1 VLLRQ
6 GNISFRHHVRTSTLS
21 EQALDAPALWR
32 PSAVA
37 AWSLFFTPVF
47 GSWLLM
53 HNWRVLG
60 QAQAARSAR
69 RWLLASVCVLLFE
82 LLAGA
87 ITERVNGSAPLAQL
101 IGLAWLGLWLL
112 AAAAPQ
118 WRLVRRRFG
127 RRYAR
132 RGWNGAL
139 GMAAACAFACWTAG
153 FMLTNLLLAFT

>member
-1 VLLRQ
+1 M
-6 GNISFRHHVRTSTLS
+6 STPTTLS
-21 EQALDAPALWR
+21 EHALEAPALWR

-37 AWSLFFTPVF
+37 LWSLFFTPVF

-60 QAQAARSAR
+60 QVHAARAAR
-69 RWLLASVCVLLFE
+69 RWLLASVLVLALE
-82 LLAGA
+82 VLAAA

-118 WRLVRRRFG
+118 WHLVRRRFG

-139 GMAAACAFACWTAG
+139 GMAVVCGCACWTAG
-153 FMLTNLLLAFT
+153 FMLTSLLLAFT

>member
-1 VLLRQ
+1 MPDTCVSSETCVSSDI
-6 GNISFRHHVRTSTLS
+6 GN
-21 EQALDAPALWR
+21 APALWR

-37 AWSLFFTPVF
+37 AWSLLFTPVF

-60 QAQAARSAR
+60 QAQAARGAR
-69 RWLLASVCVLLFE
+69 RWLLASLCVLLLQ

-87 ITERVNGSAPLAQL
+87 ITRRVNGTTPLPQL
-101 IGLAWLGLWLL
+101 IGLAWLGFWLL
-112 AAAAPQ
+112 AAVAPQ

-132 RGWNGAL
+132 REWNAAL
-139 GMAAACAFACWTAG
+139 ALAVVFGVVCWAAG
-153 FMLTNLLLAFT
+153 FMLTGLLLAFT

>member
-1 VLLRQ
+1 MLD
-6 GNISFRHHVRTSTLS
+6 TSSLPDTGH
-21 EQALDAPALWR
+21 EAPALWC

-37 AWSLFFTPVF
+37 LWSLVFTPVF

-60 QAQAARSAR
+60 QAHAARSAR
-69 RWLLASVCVLLFE
+69 RWLLASLAVLALE

-87 ITERVNGSAPLAQL
+87 ITERVNGNAPFAQWLA
-101 IGLAWLGLWLL
+101 LAWLGLWLL
-112 AAAAPQ
+112 GAAAPQ

-139 GMAAACAFACWTAG
+139 GVAVAWGLACWGAG
-153 FMLTNLLLAFT
+153 ATLTGLLLAFT

>member
-1 VLLRQ
+1 MP
-6 GNISFRHHVRTSTLS
+6 NPTAPS
-21 EQALDAPALWR
+21 EHALEAPALWR
-32 PSAVA
+32 PSCVAV
-37 AWSLFFTPVF
+37 WSLFFTPVF

-60 QAQAARSAR
+60 QVDAARAAR
-69 RWLLASVCVLLFE
+69 RWLFASMLVLALEVL
-82 LLAGA
+82 AAA

-118 WRLVRRRFG
+118 WHLVRRRFG

-139 GMAAACAFACWTAG
+139 GVAVAWGVVCWGAG
-153 FMLTNLLLAFT
+153 ATLTGLLLAFT

>member
-1 VLLRQ
+1 MSDTCAP
-6 GNISFRHHVRTSTLS
+6 IA
-21 EQALDAPALWR
+21 ALPDARRPAPALWR

-37 AWSLFFTPVF
+37 VWSLLFTPVF

-53 HNWRVLG
+53 HNWQVLG
-60 QAQAARSAR
+60 QAQAARTAR
-69 RWLLASVCVLLFE
+69 RWLRASMAVLMLE

-87 ITERVNGSAPLAQL
+87 INERVNGSTPLAQL

-118 WRLVRRRFG
+118 WQLVRRRFW
-127 RRYAR
+127 RRHAR

-139 GMAAACAFACWTAG
+139 AMAVACGLACWTAG
-153 FMLTNLLLAFT
+153 FILTSVLLAFT

>member
-1 VLLRQ
+1 MPDTRAAAPDLLDPP
-6 GNISFRHHVRTSTLS
+6 
-21 EQALDAPALWR
+21 DAVHDLPALWR

-53 HNWRVLG
+53 HNWRMLG
-60 QAQAARSAR
+60 QDDAARMAR
-69 RWLLASVCVLLFE
+69 RWLCASVGVLVFE
-82 LLAGA
+82 LLAAA
-87 ITERVNGSAPLAQL
+87 INERVNGSTPLAQL

-118 WRLVRRRFG
+118 WQLVRRRLG

-139 GMAAACAFACWTAG
+139 GMAAVCGFACWTAG
-153 FMLTNLLLAFT
+153 FVLTSLLLAFT

>member
-1 VLLRQ
+1 MPDTHAALLPDA
-6 GNISFRHHVRTSTLS
+6 ID
-21 EQALDAPALWR
+21 DAPALWR

-37 AWSLFFTPVF
+37 AWSMLFTPVF

-60 QAQAARSAR
+60 QARAARMAR
-69 RWLLASVCVLLFE
+69 RWLLASMAVLALE
-82 LLAGA
+82 LCAA
-87 ITERVNGSAPLAQL
+87 AVNDRVNGSSPLAQL
-101 IGLAWLGLWLL
+101 IGLAWLSLWLL

-118 WRLVRRRFG
+118 WQLVRRRFG

-139 GMAAACAFACWTAG
+139 GMAAVCGFLCWAAG
-153 FMLTNLLLAFT
+153 FVLTGLLLAFT

>member
-1 VLLRQ
+1 M
-6 GNISFRHHVRTSTLS
+6 SETSTLS
-21 EQALDAPALWR
+21 EHALEAPALWR

-37 AWSLFFTPVF
+37 VWSLFFTPVF

-60 QAQAARSAR
+60 QVHAARSAR
-69 RWLLASVCVLLFE
+69 RWLLASMLVLTLE
-82 LLAGA
+82 LLASA

-101 IGLAWLGLWLL
+101 IGMAWLGVWLL

-139 GMAAACAFACWTAG
+139 GMAVAGGCACWAAG
-153 FMLTNLLLAFT
+153 FVLTSLLLALT

>member
-1 VLLRQ
+1 MPD
-6 GNISFRHHVRTSTLS
+6 TCAPASTLS
-21 EQALDAPALWR
+21 DRCDEPALWR

-37 AWSLFFTPVF
+37 AWSLLFTPVF

-60 QAQAARSAR
+60 QPHAARTAR
-69 RWLLASVCVLLFE
+69 RWLFASMAVLALE
-82 LLAGA
+82 LLAA
-87 ITERVNGSAPLAQL
+87 AVSERVNGTTPLAQL
-101 IGLAWLGLWLL
+101 IGMAWLGLWLL

-118 WRLVRRRFG
+118 WQLVRRRFG

-139 GMAAACAFACWTAG
+139 AAAVVFGVACWATG
-153 FMLTNLLLAFT
+153 LILTGLLLALT

>member
-1 VLLRQ
+1 MSDSLL
-6 GNISFRHHVRTSTLS
+6 
-21 EQALDAPALWR
+21 LDEYSAEPPALWR

-37 AWSLFFTPVF
+37 VWSLVFTPVF

-53 HNWRVLG
+53 QNWRVLE
-60 QAQAARSAR
+60 QDHAARTAR
-69 RWLLASVCVLLFE
+69 RWLLASVLVLGVE
-82 LLAGA
+82 VLAGA
-87 ITERVNGSAPLAQL
+87 VTERLNGNAPLAQL

-118 WRLVRRRFG
+118 WQLVRRRFG

-139 GMAAACAFACWTAG
+139 GCALVCGFACWTAG
-153 FMLTNLLLAFT
+153 FMLTGLLLAFT

>member
-1 VLLRQ
+1 MPDTRASSLPD
-6 GNISFRHHVRTSTLS
+6 TC
-21 EQALDAPALWR
+21 LDTVPALWR

-60 QAQAARSAR
+60 QVQAARAAQ
-69 RWLLASVCVLLFE
+69 RWLLASVLVLALE

-87 ITERVNGSAPLAQL
+87 VSTRVNGNAPFAQWLA
-101 IGLAWLGLWLL
+101 IAWLGLWLL
-112 AAAAPQ
+112 GAAAPQ

-139 GMAAACAFACWTAG
+139 GVAVAWGLACWAAG
-153 FMLTNLLLAFT
+153 AMLTSLLLAFT